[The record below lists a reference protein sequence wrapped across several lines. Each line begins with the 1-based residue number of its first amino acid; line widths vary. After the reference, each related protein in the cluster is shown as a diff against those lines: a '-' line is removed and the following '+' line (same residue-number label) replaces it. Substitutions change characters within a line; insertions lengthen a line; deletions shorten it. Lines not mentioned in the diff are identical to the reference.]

1 MPNWGGAS
9 DKCKVCGKTV
19 YEMEK
24 LQMEANVF
32 HKTCFKCAK
41 CGKVLRTG
49 DYTAIHG
56 EIFCKPHYKQLF
68 AVKGNYEEGFKEALA
83 DAQKAQQNQDKKAA
97 DKKQAASAPAE
108 VAEAEAEAEADAE

>member
-1 MPNWGGAS
+1 MPQWGGAS
-9 DKCKVCGKTV
+9 EKCKACSKTV

-24 LQMEANVF
+24 LSMENTVY

-41 CGKVLRTG
+41 CGKVLKTG

-68 AVKGNYEEGFKEALA
+68 HVKGNYEEGFKEALA
-83 DAQKAQQNQDKKAA
+83 DAQKAHQQQDKKAA
-97 DKKQAASAPAE
+97 DKKAA
-108 VAEAEAEAEADAE
+108 AEAEAEANAE